1 VQQKA
6 NKQGVWSALDQL
18 AFSQKVAKHIGA
30 LKAFLGHYNLT
41 RAAACPIEPSHPA
54 TTLLP

>member
-1 VQQKA
+1 MKQKA

-18 AFSQKVAKHIGA
+18 AFPKKVAKHIGA

-41 RAAACPIEPSHPA
+41 RAAACPI
-54 TTLLP
+54 